1 MSNQLAFGAKN
12 TKLTGT
18 ATLAG
23 QFYVMISAITDSVV
37 TYTET
42 YENGT
47 VEVFTGEA
55 LSAGQTIYGIF
66 SVVSSAS
73 GHVKVTR

>member
-1 MSNQLAFGAKN
+1 MSNMLAFGAKN

-18 ATLAG
+18 ATTAG
-23 QFYVMISAITDSVV
+23 NTYVMIVARIDSVV

-47 VEVFTGEA
+47 TETFTGEA
-55 LSAGQTIYGIF
+55 MNAGSVFYGIF
-66 SVVSSAS
+66 SAVSSSS
-73 GHVKVTR
+73 GHAVVTR